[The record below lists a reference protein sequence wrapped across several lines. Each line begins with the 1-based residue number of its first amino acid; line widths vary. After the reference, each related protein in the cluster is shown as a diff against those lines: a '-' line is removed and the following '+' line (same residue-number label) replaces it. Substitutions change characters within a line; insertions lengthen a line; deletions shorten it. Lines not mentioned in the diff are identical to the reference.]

1 MKNPLISIIVPVYN
15 VEHYIADCIDSIV
28 SQSYKRLELILV
40 DDGSSDNSFA
50 ICKKYSQSD
59 SRIKL
64 MTVNRG
70 GVSVARNLGKDYAK
84 GDYVLF
90 VDSDD
95 VLLPDAL
102 MHYVDNVNRTNAD
115 IIKSGWEAHY
125 YDGRIKQYI
134 HNEDVISN
142 DCSEFFTLL
151 QKTIYDTYI
160 WNTLFKR
167 EIIADLK
174 FDVSLCWL
182 EDHIFSLQCI
192 IKGNKFSLIKHITY
206 RYIIRRRIS
215 LSSNKDPYMICKAA
229 NIQIRYKQI
238 VLRGK
243 NEEQLRKEWVGYH
256 QMIDKAIRILYE
268 GHNKYYYRKLFNK
281 EVIRASELLLTS
293 YEKIFFHAELPFVVI
308 DSYLLFKTRMLQLKS
323 QIKSTIKNMLIIHT

>member
-1 MKNPLISIIVPVYN
+1 MS
-15 VEHYIADCIDSIV
+15 A
-28 SQSYKRLELILV
+28 
-40 DDGSSDNSFA
+40 
-50 ICKKYSQSD
+50 
-59 SRIKL
+59 
-64 MTVNRG
+64 
-70 GVSVARNLGKDYAK
+70 ARNLGKDYAQ
-84 GDYVLF
+84 GDYILF

-115 IIKSGWEAHY
+115 IVKSGWEAHY
-125 YDGRIKQYI
+125 SDGRVKQYV

-142 DCSEFFTLL
+142 DCTEFFSLL

-167 EIIADLK
+167 ELIADLK

-192 IKGNKFSLIKHITY
+192 INGKTFSLIKNITY
-206 RYIIRRRIS
+206 RYMIRKRQS

-238 VLRGK
+238 VLKGK
-243 NEEQLRKEWVGYH
+243 NDDQLRKEWINYH
-256 QMIDKAIRILYE
+256 QFIDKAIRVLYE
-268 GHNKYYYRKLFNK
+268 GGKSYSFRKHFNRD
-281 EVIRASELLLTS
+281 VIRASELPFTP
-293 YEKIFFHAELPFVVI
+293 YEIMFFHSEIPFVVKDI
-308 DSYLLFKTRMLQLKS
+308 CLLFKTRLQQFKILLKG
-323 QIKSTIKNMLIIHT
+323 ILKKILKKFN

>member
-70 GVSVARNLGKDYAK
+70 GGVSVARNLGKDYAK

-125 YDGRIKQYI
+125 YDGRVITHSNDK
-134 HNEDVISN
+134 DVLMN
-142 DCSEFFTLL
+142 DCSKFFTLV
-151 QKTIYDTYI
+151 QSTQYSTFI
-160 WNTLFKR
+160 WNTLFAR
-167 EIIADLK
+167 HLISDIQ
-174 FDVSLCWL
+174 FDTYLCWL
-182 EDHIFSLQCI
+182 EDHIFSYQCFL
-192 IKGNKFSLIKHITY
+192 KAKSFVLIKDVSY
-206 RYIIRRRIS
+206 RYMVRKRTS
-215 LSSNKDPYMICKAA
+215 LSSVKDAYMICDAA
-229 NIQIRYKQI
+229 NKEIRFKQQILIDDDGHQI
-238 VLRGK
+238 D
-243 NEEQLRKEWVGYH
+243 KEWIEYH
-256 QMIDKAIRILYE
+256 HKIEKAVKAIYE
-268 GHNKYYYRKLFNK
+268 NKTAYGYRKKFCQ
-281 EVIRASELLLTS
+281 EVIRSSELSITPYAML
-293 YEKIFFHAELPFVVI
+293 FFNFEIPFCI
-308 DSYLLFKTRMLQLKS
+308 RDTYLLLQTKA
-323 QIKSTIKNMLIIHT
+323 NMLRKKLKFNIKRLL